1 MLSSAENNFQEAEM
15 PSNSVKGFLVSR
27 DFDRLP
33 YFDHIKDNPT
43 TREDALQFETTRSEL
58 GAMAEVISNAFTTSP
73 EETERMRT
81 VVEAVLSSDATYN
94 YFTAL
99 RQLERHQA
107 RELST
112 EERGWAEEQGSLE

>member
-1 MLSSAENNFQEAEM
+1 
-15 PSNSVKGFLVSR
+15 
-27 DFDRLP
+27 
-33 YFDHIKDNPT
+33 
-43 TREDALQFETTRSEL
+43 
-58 GAMAEVISNAFTTSP
+58 MAEVISNAFTTSP